1 MMICG
6 VAHPHKYNL
15 KPDNMAKM
23 RFMQKEKGLAF
34 KLILFIFTSI
44 AFIFSVIFLYN
55 YSISKN
61 IVEKNLKLNAE
72 ALTKSA
78 VLEAEKMLSPVQ
90 KITDNFSRIL
100 MESNYSK
107 EEELK
112 FLQQLV
118 ENNPEIYGATLAF
131 EPYSYDSTKKYYA
144 PYFFRKNGK
153 IAFTNLDDE
162 QYDYFTRD
170 WYQVPKML
178 DTTAWSEPYYD
189 DGGGGVMM
197 STYSVPLYKNING
210 KKKFF
215 GILTADISQKWLQ
228 DFINSIKVFQTGYA
242 FMISSNG
249 TIVTHPDKHMIMN
262 ETIFSVADEQKSPQL
277 RIIGE
282 NMIHGKK
289 SFAEIEYRNVKT
301 GKLSWIAY
309 APITLNGWSIGI
321 VFPVDEFMADVNN
334 LYLNLIFLG
343 IGGLLVVLIVIIFIS
358 RSITSPLRRLTLAAA
373 QFAHG
378 DFNVQLPIIKSKD
391 EIGKLNTSFIVM
403 QEALAATI
411 SDLRE
416 ASEKLKISNEKLEEY
431 NRNLEQKVEIRT
443 AELRDKNKE
452 LDTAFN
458 NVRTLNEIGKE
469 ITSTLNIELIQEMIF
484 KHANSLLDATSF
496 LVMLYN
502 EKEQQLICKLSME
515 KGEKLPSF
523 EVSMED
529 KNRFAV
535 WCVDHAS
542 PVFMNDVDN
551 EYKKYVSHRAKPKAG
566 ESVSSLIYLPLI
578 IEKRVLGV
586 ISAQSFKK
594 NAYSQYQFDMLS
606 NLANFVAIAIENAL
620 AYEKINKANSD
631 LKAAQAQLVQSEKM
645 ASLGQLTAGI
655 AHEIKNPLNFVN
667 NFSELTVDLA
677 NELNEEIE
685 KLADHLQESDKE
697 FLLEITSD
705 ILSNAQ
711 KINTHGKRADSI
723 VRGMLLHSRG
733 KSGEIQPSDINALLA
748 EYVNLG
754 YHGMR
759 AQDPAFNLKIDAEYD
774 DSIGMVN
781 IVPQNLSRVFLN
793 IINNA
798 CYSTN
803 LKKQKLKEAYFPIL
817 TIRTINET
825 DKVKII
831 IHDNGNGI
839 PQEIIDKVFNPFFST
854 KPPGKGTGLGLSLS
868 YDIVVQEHRGE
879 MNVESKSGEFAAF
892 VITIPKNLK

>member
-1 MMICG
+1 M
-6 VAHPHKYNL
+6 P
-15 KPDNMAKM
+15 NMDFKL
-23 RFMQKEKGLAF
+23 QEKGLAF
-34 KLILFIFTSI
+34 KLILYIFSSI

-55 YSISKN
+55 YGISKN

-72 ALTKSA
+72 ALTMSA
-78 VLEAEKMLSPVQ
+78 VLKSEKVLSSVQ
-90 KITDNFSRIL
+90 KITDNFARIL
-100 MESNYSK
+100 MASDYSMEVQK
-107 EEELK
+107 NL
-112 FLQQLV
+112 LRQIV
-118 ENNPEIYGATLAF
+118 ENNEEIYGATLAF
-131 EPYSYDSTKKYYA
+131 EPYYFDSTQKYYA
-144 PYFFRKNGK
+144 PYYFHKSGK
-153 IAFTNLDDE
+153 IAYMNLDDE
-162 QYDYFTRD
+162 QYDYFSRD
-170 WYQVPKML
+170 WYQIPKML
-178 DTTAWSEPYYD
+178 NRTVWSEPYYD
-189 DGGGGVMM
+189 DGAGDVVM
-197 STYSVPLYKNING
+197 STYSVPLYKNIHG
-210 KKKFF
+210 QKQFF
-215 GILTADISQKWLQ
+215 GILTADISQEWLQ
-228 DFINSIKVFQTGYA
+228 DFINSIKVFQTGYG

-249 TIVTHPDKHMIMN
+249 TIVTHPDKRMIMN

-277 RIIGE
+277 RIIGQ

-309 APITLNGWSIGI
+309 APIALNGWSIGI

-334 LYLNLIFLG
+334 LYVNLIFLG
-343 IGGLLVVLIVIIFIS
+343 LGGLLIILIVIILIS
-358 RSITSPLRRLTLAAA
+358 RSITSPLRRLTHAAA
-373 QFAHG
+373 QFAQG

-403 QEALAATI
+403 QDALAATI

-431 NRNLEQKVEIRT
+431 NRTLEQKVEIRT
-443 AELRDKNKE
+443 AELKDKNKE
-452 LDTAFN
+452 LDKAFN

-469 ITSTLNIELIQEMIF
+469 ITSTLDIALIQEMIF

-496 LVMLYN
+496 LVMLYD
-502 EKEQQLICKLSME
+502 EKEQQLICNLSME

-523 EVSMED
+523 EVSMAD

-542 PVFMNDVDN
+542 PVFMNDVEN
-551 EYKKYVSHRAKPKAG
+551 EYMKYVSHRAKPQAG
-566 ESVSSLIYLPLI
+566 ETVSSLIYLPLI

-586 ISAQSFKK
+586 ISAQSFQK

-655 AHEIKNPLNFVN
+655 AHEIKNPLNFVT

-685 KLADHLQESDKE
+685 KLADHLQEADKE

-705 ILSNAQ
+705 ILSNSQ
-711 KINTHGKRADSI
+711 KINDHGKRADSI

-733 KSGEIQPSDINALLA
+733 KSGDIQPSDINALLA

-759 AQDPAFNLKIDAEYD
+759 AQDPSFNVKIDAEYD
-774 DSIGMVN
+774 ASIGLINV
-781 IVPQNLSRVFLN
+781 VPQNLSRVFLN

-817 TIRTINET
+817 TIRTKNET
-825 DKVKII
+825 DKVEILI
-831 IHDNGNGI
+831 RDNGNGI
-839 PQEIIDKVFNPFFST
+839 PRDIIDKVFNPFFTT

-868 YDIVVQEHRGE
+868 YDIVVQEHHGE
-879 MNVESKSGEFAAF
+879 MKVDSKDGEFAEF
-892 VITIPKNLK
+892 LITIPKNLK

>member
-1 MMICG
+1 M
-6 VAHPHKYNL
+6 PQ
-15 KPDNMAKM
+15 M
-23 RFMQKEKGLAF
+23 RFMQQEKGLAF

-55 YSISKN
+55 YSISKK

-78 VLEAEKMLSPVQ
+78 VLESEKLLSPVQ
-90 KITDNFSRIL
+90 KIADNFARIM
-100 MESNYSK
+100 MESDYSI
-107 EEELK
+107 EEQLK
-112 FLQQLV
+112 LLRQLV
-118 ENNPEIYGATLAF
+118 ANNPEIYGATLAF
-131 EPYSYDSTKKYYA
+131 EPYYYDSSQKYYG
-144 PYFFRKNGK
+144 PYFFRKNGE
-153 IAFTNLDDE
+153 IAFTNLDDD

-178 DTTAWSEPYYD
+178 DTAAWSEPYYD
-189 DGGGGVMM
+189 EGGGNVMM
-197 STYSVPLYKNING
+197 STYSVPLYKTING
-210 KKKFF
+210 QKTFI

-228 DFINSIKVFQTGYA
+228 DFINSIKVFHSGYA

-249 TIVTHPDKHMIMN
+249 TIVTHPDEHMIMN
-262 ETIFSVADEQKSPQL
+262 ETVFSIAESQQSPQL
-277 RIIGE
+277 RIIGQ
-282 NMIHGKK
+282 NMIEGKK
-289 SFAEIEYRNVKT
+289 SFAEIEYRNVQT

-309 APITLNGWSIGI
+309 SPISLNGWSIGI

-343 IGGLLVVLIVIIFIS
+343 VGGLIVVLIVIILIS

-373 QFAHG
+373 QFAQG
-378 DFNVQLPIIKSKD
+378 NFNVKLPPVKSKD

-403 QEALAATI
+403 QDALAATI
-411 SDLRE
+411 KDLLE

-431 NRNLEQKVEIRT
+431 NRTLEQKVEIRT
-443 AELRDKNKE
+443 AELKDKNKE

-469 ITSTLNIELIQEMIF
+469 ITSTLDIVVIQEMIF

-496 LVMLYN
+496 LVMLHD
-502 EKEQQLICKLSME
+502 EKEQKLICKLSME

-523 EVSMED
+523 EISMKD

-551 EYKKYVSHRAKPKAG
+551 EYQKYVSERAKPKAG
-566 ESVSSLIYLPLI
+566 ESVSSLIYIPLI

-586 ISAQSFKK
+586 ISAQSFQK

-620 AYEKINKANSD
+620 AYEKINNANSD

-655 AHEIKNPLNFVN
+655 AHEIKNPLNFVT

-711 KINTHGKRADSI
+711 KINDHGKRADSI

-759 AQDPAFNLKIDAEYD
+759 AQDSSFNLKIDAEYD
-774 DSIGMVN
+774 NSIGMIN

-803 LKKQKLKEAYFPIL
+803 IKKQKLKEAYFPIL
-817 TIRTINET
+817 TIRTINEA

-831 IHDNGNGI
+831 IRDNGNGI
-839 PQEIIDKVFNPFFST
+839 PQEIIDKIFNPFFTT

-879 MNVESKSGEFAAF
+879 MKVESKDGEFAAF
-892 VITIPKNLK
+892 VISIPKNLK